1 MKHIALSLLVVSQFA
16 MADCD
21 VRSAS
26 ALTSTRSVG
35 PVLNLERTI
44 TKNTCTV
51 RYNIEVN
58 GDLHEVEE
66 TKTGE
71 MSDGELC
78 RAAIDNGRKNLLTS
92 LGGNFRADSVT
103 VCQTNKPVERRIRIG
118 DTILE
123 SEVGASAVTKSFKH
137 KGAQCRM
144 FTERLAVNGKL
155 KVYNGVI
162 CQVDNSTTDWLVVDK
177 W

>member
-1 MKHIALSLLVVSQFA
+1 MKLLALSLLIVSQA
-16 MADCD
+16 AVANCD
-21 VRSAS
+21 IRSAS
-26 ALTSTRSVG
+26 ALTTNRSVG
-35 PVLNLERTI
+35 PVLDLERNI
-44 TKNTCTV
+44 TQNKCTV
-51 RYNIEVN
+51 RYKIEID
-58 GDLHEVEE
+58 GDMHEVEE
-66 TKTGE
+66 TKSGQL
-71 MSDGELC
+71 SDGELC
-78 RAAIDNGRKNLLTS
+78 RTAIENGRKNLLTS

-103 VCQTNKPVERRIRIG
+103 VCQTNKPIERRIRIG

-123 SEVGASAVTKSFKH
+123 SEVGTSAVTKLFKH

>member
-1 MKHIALSLLVVSQFA
+1 MKRIAFSLLLVSQFA

-21 VRSAS
+21 IRSAS
-26 ALTSTRSVG
+26 VLTSNRNVG
-35 PVLNLERTI
+35 PVLDLERNI
-44 TKNTCTV
+44 TLNKCTV
-51 RYNIEVN
+51 RYKIEVD
-58 GDLHEVEE
+58 GDLHEIEE
-66 TKTGE
+66 TKTGR

-78 RAAIDNGRKNLLTS
+78 RAAIENGRKNLLAS
-92 LGGNFRADSVT
+92 LGGNFRADAVT
-103 VCQTNKPVERRIRIG
+103 VCQSRSNVQRRIRIG

-123 SEVGASAVTKSFKH
+123 SEVGTSSVTKSFKH
-137 KGAQCRM
+137 NGAQCRM
-144 FTERLAVNGKL
+144 FTERLAVDGRL

>member
-1 MKHIALSLLVVSQFA
+1 MKYLFLSMLMVSQMA
-16 MADCD
+16 VADCD

-26 ALTSTRSVG
+26 TLTSNRNVG
-35 PVLNLERTI
+35 PTLDLERTI
-44 TKNTCTV
+44 TKNKCTV
-51 RYNIEVN
+51 RFRLEID

-66 TKTGE
+66 TKTGN

-78 RAAIDNGRKNLLTS
+78 RAAIENGRKNLLAS
-92 LGGNFRADSVT
+92 LGGLFRADAVT
-103 VCQTNKPVERRIRIG
+103 VCQTKPNIQRRIQIG

-123 SEVGASAVTKSFKH
+123 SEVGASVVTKYFKY
-137 KGAQCRM
+137 KGTLCRM
-144 FTERLAVNGKL
+144 FTERLSLDGRL

-162 CQVDNSTTDWLVVDK
+162 CQVDNVDTNWLVIDK

>member
-1 MKHIALSLLVVSQFA
+1 MKHIALSLLIVSQFA
-16 MADCD
+16 LADCD
-21 VRSAS
+21 IRSAS
-26 ALTSTRSVG
+26 ALTSNRSVG
-35 PVLNLERTI
+35 PVLNLERII

-51 RYNIEVN
+51 RYSIQVN
-58 GDLHEVEE
+58 GDMHEVEE

-78 RAAIDNGRKNLLTS
+78 RLAIDSGRKDLLTS

-103 VCQTNKPVERRIRIG
+103 VCQTNKPIERRIQIG

-123 SEVGASAVTKSFKH
+123 SEVGTSTVTKSFKH

>member
-1 MKHIALSLLVVSQFA
+1 MKLLALSLLIVSHVA
-16 MADCD
+16 VANCD

-26 ALTSTRSVG
+26 ALTTNRSVG

-58 GDLHEVEE
+58 GDMHEVEE
-66 TKTGE
+66 TKSGQ

-78 RAAIDNGRKNLLTS
+78 RAAIENGRKNLLTS

-103 VCQTNKPVERRIRIG
+103 VCQTNKPIERRIRIG

-123 SEVGASAVTKSFKH
+123 SEVGTSVVTNMFKH
-137 KGAQCRM
+137 KGTQCRM

-162 CQVDNSTTDWLVVDK
+162 CQVDNSATDWLVVDK